1 MKSRIGI
8 IQLNA
13 MASTPLYRTADI
25 RRIESEAAALPLM
38 QRAGRAAAE
47 LAMAI
52 CRDRHAPVLIL
63 AGPGNNGGDAFEVAL
78 LLRECFFNTTVVFAG
93 DTGKLPTDAAE
104 AYQRFSNAGGTTLPS
119 IPADSETSSWSLIV
133 DGLFGIGLTRD
144 ISEPYAELIGR
155 ANALAARHQCP
166 LLALDCPSG
175 LDADTGRI
183 HGTGTR
189 ASHTI
194 TFIGAKPGLFTADGP
209 DCCGKITIAPLD
221 LSPELVA
228 KECGRIVAPELFGA
242 QLQPRLRN
250 SHKGHHGSTAV
261 IGGAP
266 GMVGAAILAAR
277 AALRLG
283 SGRVYV
289 GLLDAQAPAL
299 DIQQPELMFR
309 KANDLLAGQLTVLAC
324 GPGMG
329 ASDNARQLLE
339 AACKLTLPLVLDA
352 DALNL
357 IATDHSFQTALS
369 TRTAP
374 TLLTPHPAEAAR
386 LLNSSISA
394 IQADRLGHALL
405 LAKRYHAFV
414 ALKGCGTLIVSPDQR
429 WFVNTSGNPGLATAG
444 SGDVLTGI
452 ITALLAQGWPP
463 QEALLAAVHL
473 HGHAADDLVAQGQ
486 GPIGLTACELIDS
499 ARAGLNRWVSP
510 RQKT

>member
-1 MKSRIGI
+1 MVKSHIDI
-8 IQLNA
+8 FQTNA
-13 MASTPLYRTADI
+13 MASIQLYRTAEI
-25 RRIESEAAALPLM
+25 RRIESEAAAQPLM

-63 AGPGNNGGDAFEVAL
+63 AGPGNNGGDAFEVAFL
-78 LLRECFFNTTVVFAG
+78 LHGHFFDTTVVFAG
-93 DTGKLPTDAAE
+93 DADKLPADAAE
-104 AYQRFSNAGGTTLPS
+104 AYRRFTSAGGTTRPS
-119 IPADSETSSWSLIV
+119 IPADSETDSWSLIV

-144 ISEPYAELIGR
+144 ISGPYAELITQ

-175 LDADTGRI
+175 LDADTGRT
-183 HGTGTR
+183 HGTAIR

-209 DCCGKITIAPLD
+209 DCCGEIIIAPLD

-228 KECGRIVAPELFGA
+228 KECGRIVAPELFGT
-242 QLQPRLRN
+242 QLHPRRRN
-250 SHKGHHGSTAV
+250 SHKGHHGNAGI

-266 GMVGAAILAAR
+266 GMLGAAILAAR

-283 SGRVYV
+283 SGRVYL

-309 KANDLLAGQLTVLAC
+309 TADDLLAGQLTVLAC

-329 ASDNARQLLE
+329 TSDNARRLLD
-339 AACKLTLPLVLDA
+339 AACKLALPLVLDA

-357 IATDHSFQTALS
+357 IATDHSLQTGLS
-369 TRTAP
+369 TRAAP

-386 LLNSSISA
+386 LLNSSVAA
-394 IQADRLGHALL
+394 IQADRLSHALL
-405 LAKRYHAFV
+405 LAKRYNAFV
-414 ALKGCGTLIVSPDQR
+414 ALKGCGTLIVSPDQQ
-429 WFVNTSGNPGLATAG
+429 WFINTSGNPGLATAG

-452 ITALLAQGWPP
+452 ITALLSQGWPP

-486 GPIGLTACELIDS
+486 GPFGLTAGELIDS
-499 ARAGLNRWVSP
+499 ARAGLNRWISP
-510 RQKT
+510 R